1 MGIVCMRGSVSQ
13 TPGDSST
20 SPHVPEVEMR
30 NGLAPK
36 LLTWRQN
43 TRVLLCLTQI
53 YFVPLYKS
61 LHPSFTDCGQKEVV
75 FHYLTE
81 VLDT

>member
-20 SPHVPEVEMR
+20 SPHLPEVEMR

-61 LHPSFTDCGQKEVV
+61 LNLFLPTVRKRRMV